1 MPGVI
6 RTLVVLLLLF
16 VCFQR
21 KARNVSFHVKIPI
34 LNYRAGIKTEYTCT
48 EFGLCHWL
56 KISVINDLQI
66 KR

>member
-21 KARNVSFHVKIPI
+21 KARNVGFHVKIPI
-34 LNYRAGIKTEYTCT
+34 LNYCAGITQNIHVQNLDYVT
-48 EFGLCHWL
+48 GLKFL
-56 KISVINDLQI
+56 
-66 KR
+66 